1 MPTNHKSRESQFL
14 FIYYI
19 MRTGNLE
26 LVETNGKIYEKRE
39 IGREP
44 FVIMIMTIVNFVLS
58 CDNACRNVIFYSY
71 NFFLFFQATSPVASL
86 FITMQHNLTING
98 KYTSHILFQYF
109 IYLRFVLS
117 TLENLTHLLVSE

>member
-71 NFFLFFQATSPVASL
+71 NFF
-86 FITMQHNLTING
+86 FILSGNITCG
-98 KYTSHILFQYF
+98 KS
-109 IYLRFVLS
+109 IYY
-117 TLENLTHLLVSE
+117 NAAQPDNQW